1 MLFPVISLMRKL
13 IGLKNGSGG
22 GGKWFVFRV
31 FGVWFFRGGEG
42 RMVVAKAVGWVSC
55 RGWFKCKKIK

>member
-22 GGKWFVFRV
+22 
-31 FGVWFFRGGEG
+31 
-42 RMVVAKAVGWVSC
+42 VGNGLFSGCLVSGSAEVE
-55 RGWFKCKKIK
+55 RAGWWWPKLWDGSAAEDGSNVKK